1 MALFQKRKSSEE
13 SGYERKNKGRKRK
26 DMERLTKRDEY
37 GNAEIIGV
45 DDMKI
50 EYDVGA
56 DDYDKITDVIDKLA
70 EYEDLEEQGKLLRLP
85 CAVGDTV
92 HGIMVDENNFE
103 HFHCGTKISEIP
115 FDYWMLPVFGKSIFL
130 TKEEAEVFS
139 ATLEKLS
146 GDTE

>member
-1 MALFQKRKSSEE
+1 
-13 SGYERKNKGRKRK
+13 
-26 DMERLTKRDEY
+26 MERLTKRDEY

-56 DDYDKITDVIDKLA
+56 DDYDKISDTVDKLA

-92 HGIMVDENNFE
+92 YGIMVDENNFE
-103 HFHCGTKISEIP
+103 HFHCGTKILEIP

-146 GDTE
+146 GDAE